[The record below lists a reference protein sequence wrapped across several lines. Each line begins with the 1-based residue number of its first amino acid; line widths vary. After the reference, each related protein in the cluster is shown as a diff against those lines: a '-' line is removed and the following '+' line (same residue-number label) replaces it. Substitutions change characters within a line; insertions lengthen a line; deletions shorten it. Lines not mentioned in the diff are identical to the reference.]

1 MTNSLLLFLF
11 SVEIDYE
18 PVGCF
23 KDKRGDRSLKKL
35 VKNYRKPKNLGGKK
49 LWHYWPDEM
58 DYVIQL
64 CAEEAF
70 KQGYRMV
77 ALQFYGECYSGKD
90 AGKNYDKYGRS
101 KNCINSVGKENANYV
116 YRIKGKW
123 TGASRPVVS
132 HTFVF
137 VYMRVFINYNLFG
150 AYRNEG
156 NHCESTRDN

>member
-1 MTNSLLLFLF
+1 
-11 SVEIDYE
+11 
-18 PVGCF
+18 
-23 KDKRGDRSLKKL
+23 
-35 VKNYRKPKNLGGKK
+35 
-49 LWHYWPDEM
+49 M

-64 CAEEAF
+64 CAEEAAV
-70 KQGYRMV
+70 QGYLAMFGV
-77 ALQFYGECYSGKD
+77 QFYGECRTGKD
-90 AGKNYDKYGRS
+90 ANKTYDKYGKS
-101 KNCINSVGKENANYV
+101 KNCINGVGKQNANYV

-156 NHCESTRDN
+156 NHCESTRDI